1 MVDTRVE
8 FSYEHL
14 ENVHFLLP
22 LVSPLLI
29 RIFFYVESSFE
40 IWKRLDFD

>member
-1 MVDTRVE
+1 MVDAHVE

-14 ENVHFLLP
+14 ERVHFLLP
-22 LVSPLLI
+22 LVSPLFNQD
-29 RIFFYVESSFE
+29 FFYVESSFE